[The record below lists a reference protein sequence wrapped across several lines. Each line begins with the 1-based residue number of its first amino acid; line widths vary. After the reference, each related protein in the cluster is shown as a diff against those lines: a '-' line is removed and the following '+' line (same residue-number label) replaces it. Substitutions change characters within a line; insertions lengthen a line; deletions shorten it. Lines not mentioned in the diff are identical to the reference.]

1 MPQNFAPTAKVAGD
15 PLELLTSINP
25 EDAPD
30 TAPVTILV
38 ARKIK
43 AGQEANFEAALTD
56 LQRILQSHDG
66 FQELKAYHPG
76 TPDDEHKVVLFF
88 QNAAALAAWQSCA
101 ARKAWLERVKP
112 LEDAA
117 PRAQIHTGLTG
128 WSATSK
134 QEGLTAPPPLKM
146 ALVTW
151 MGVFPIILVV
161 NYFVAPHLKS
171 LPIWLSSALTSG
183 ILVVL
188 MNKAVLPFMT
198 QLMTGFLY
206 PEIKLAGKK

>member
-1 MPQNFAPTAKVAGD
+1 MPPSTPKMPSD
-15 PLELLTSINP
+15 PLFSLKPGASK
-25 EDAPD
+25 EDQNN
-30 TAPVTILV
+30 APVTILV

-43 AGQEANFEAALTD
+43 ADHHEEFEKALAD
-56 LQRILQSHDG
+56 LERILEAQPG
-66 FQELKAYHPG
+66 FQDLKAYEPG

-88 QNAAALAAWQSCA
+88 ENATALAGWQESLE
-101 ARKAWLERVKP
+101 RKAWLERVKP
-112 LEDAA
+112 LEEAA
-117 PRAQIHTGLTG
+117 PRAQIHTGITS
-128 WSATSK
+128 WSAVPQ

-151 MGVFPIILVV
+151 MGVFPIILAV

-171 LPIWLSSALTSG
+171 LPVWLSSALISG

-198 QLMTGFLY
+198 RLMTGFLY
-206 PEIKLAGKK
+206 PEIKLPGRSK